1 MDQKGEAPKPVLQ
14 KLLDV
19 VERVGNRVPHPAVL
33 FLLLI
38 AVVVL
43 LSHALRLT
51 GTSVSY
57 QRINP
62 ETHQVEQVTTA
73 VNSLLAADG
82 VRLSERYWRSSWPT
96 CSKRRT
102 SAALLPYAVI
112 TSVAWV
118 LIFFAWYW
126 LGLPFGPG

>member
-1 MDQKGEAPKPVLQ
+1 MNQKGEAPKPVLQ

-19 VERVGNRVPHPAVL
+19 VERVGNKVPHPAIL
-33 FLLLI
+33 FFLLV

-43 LSHALRLT
+43 LSQALRLT

-82 VRLSERYWRSSWPT
+82 IRFVFTSCPSGSS
-96 CSKRRT
+96 
-102 SAALLPYAVI
+102 A
-112 TSVAWV
+112 
-118 LIFFAWYW
+118 
-126 LGLPFGPG
+126 GP